1 MKVHILDDWF
11 DTLRGLP
18 CFAKLDGHDVAVWTD
33 HVEDAAVLVSSPDN
47 PSRSARLRYEHALDA
62 DLPPHASSAAANR

>member
-18 CFAKLDGHDVAVWTD
+18 CFAKLDGHEVTVWTD
-33 HVEDAAVLVSSPDN
+33 HLEDVDTL
-47 PSRSARLRYEHALDA
+47 A
-62 DLPPHASSAAANR
+62 DRQR